1 MGLRNVISSLSL
13 GYIHVHDTIG
23 GNVAFYV
30 TFVSDARVLIVHEA
44 KCIIRC
50 TLAQE
55 L

>member
-13 GYIHVHDTIG
+13 GYTHVHDTIG
-23 GNVAFYV
+23 GNAAFCV
-30 TFVSDARVLIVHEA
+30 TFVFDARVLIVHEP

-50 TLAQE
+50 TLARE